1 MKKHFQIYGPR
12 YLYIILILIVILY
25 AIFVLYK
32 TRPIDVYSMERAG
45 MFGDSFGVIT
55 CLFTALGFVGLL
67 INLREQSS
75 NNKRQVFEN
84 HFFQMLNHL
93 NEITKDIN
101 VSEYNPILMRDEE
114 TVGRATFKTMNDAL
128 KVKYKFKKK
137 ELSEDLSNRGYL
149 SSQYE
154 RFWDEYGRH
163 LGHYFRWLYHLMGF
177 VDKSEY
183 NDKDF
188 YIKLICAQLSN
199 QELVLLFYNS
209 SFVRGDTFKPLLI
222 KYQIMSNTEK
232 EDLAN
237 SSHSLLIPELKFWN
251 KL

>member
-137 ELSEDLSNRGYL
+137 SFLKIYL
-149 SSQYE
+149 I
-154 RFWDEYGRH
+154 G
-163 LGHYFRWLYHLMGF
+163 
-177 VDKSEY
+177 V
-183 NDKDF
+183 
-188 YIKLICAQLSN
+188 I
-199 QELVLLFYNS
+199 
-209 SFVRGDTFKPLLI
+209 
-222 KYQIMSNTEK
+222 
-232 EDLAN
+232 
-237 SSHSLLIPELKFWN
+237 
-251 KL
+251 